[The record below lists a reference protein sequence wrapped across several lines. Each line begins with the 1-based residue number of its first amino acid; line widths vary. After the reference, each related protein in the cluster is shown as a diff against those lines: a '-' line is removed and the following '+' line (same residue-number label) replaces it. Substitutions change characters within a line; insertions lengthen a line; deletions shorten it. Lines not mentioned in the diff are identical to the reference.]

1 MIKTIIA
8 VLIAMGLSSS
18 CGSLIKNQSFEMLIM
33 GDFKSVSVDI
43 NIHDSKNQIIIIN
56 EKKVVDDLISRINN
70 SKRRDASSVIFEKGP
85 EGLLTF
91 EGQDEN
97 EDIQVKFFKDNGD
110 VWYKNYIIDSKL
122 MDIISKFK

>member
-1 MIKTIIA
+1 
-8 VLIAMGLSSS
+8 
-18 CGSLIKNQSFEMLIM
+18 M